1 MPATEAIEPV
11 GINLS
16 DTGVKLMMW
25 RRRRRRRRRRKRR
38 RRMMMVI
45 LCLSMDRQVN
55 GKINE
60 GNNKDKKK
68 ETQCLDLTCPY
79 RSSSCE

>member
-1 MPATEAIEPV
+1 M
-11 GINLS
+11 S
-16 DTGVKLMMW
+16 DTGVKLMMKMMMMM
-25 RRRRRRRRRRKRR
+25 RRRR

-68 ETQCLDLTCPY
+68 ETQYFDLTYPQPF
-79 RSSSCE
+79 SSYE

>member
-1 MPATEAIEPV
+1 MGLWADDNGHEPC
-11 GINLS
+11 G
-16 DTGVKLMMW
+16 TGAW

-60 GNNKDKKK
+60 GNNKDKNK
-68 ETQCLDLTCPY
+68 ETQCLDLTCP
-79 RSSSCE
+79 